1 MIKCKKNNIFSIGL
15 IMAKYKY
22 LTNENINRRISN
34 YEFDNDTT
42 IFYDEDKIK
51 ISTELNIKGIFNV
64 LTIYRNGDSKL
75 EFEIK

>member
-22 LTNENINRRISN
+22 LTNETINRRISN
-34 YEFDNDTT
+34 YEFDNNTT

-64 LTIYRNGDSKL
+64 LTIYRNEDSKL
-75 EFEIK
+75 KFEIK